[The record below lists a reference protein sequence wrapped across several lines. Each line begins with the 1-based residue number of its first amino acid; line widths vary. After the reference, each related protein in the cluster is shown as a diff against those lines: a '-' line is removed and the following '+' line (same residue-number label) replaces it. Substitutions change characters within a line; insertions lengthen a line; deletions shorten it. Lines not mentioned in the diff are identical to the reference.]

1 MKGGSD
7 LPEAKILIVDD
18 EKLLRWS
25 LQQNLSKEG
34 YTVITA
40 EKGLEGLNIFKEE
53 APDITLL
60 DIHLPDVSGITV
72 LQGIKEIDKDTLV
85 IMITAFGDIQT
96 AVKTIKLGAYDF
108 VEKPF
113 NVDKLKILVAKALE
127 TVALRK
133 EVSQFRSQLSLK
145 YGFDSIIG
153 QSEEMQ
159 KVFDVIKKIAK
170 SDATTILLYGES
182 GTGKDLAAKVVHYQ
196 SRRANRPFMEIN
208 CTALP
213 ETLIESELFG
223 HEKGA
228 FTDAKTMKKG
238 LFELA
243 DGGTIYL
250 DEIGDMKPSTQA
262 KLLKVIEGKMFKRIG
277 GVKDITV
284 DVRIIA
290 ATNKD
295 LDAEVKKG
303 IFREDLY
310 YRLKVIPVFIP
321 PLRDRKNDIPVL
333 VKYFINEF
341 NREFKKHFK
350 GASKETE
357 KYFKEY
363 PWPGNV
369 RELKNIIER
378 AMILES
384 EEDYILLQ
392 HLPIEFTSGEIA
404 YANVRNI
411 DIKIPPG
418 GLDIEEVEKEL
429 IRQAVDITR
438 GNQTKAARLLNITRD
453 ALRYRMQ
460 KFGLLP
466 EKPF

>member
-1 MKGGSD
+1 M
-7 LPEAKILIVDD
+7 PEAKILVIDD
-18 EKLLRWS
+18 EKLMRWS

-40 EKGLEGLNIFKEE
+40 EKGMDGLNLFKEE
-53 APDITLL
+53 TPDVTLL
-60 DIHLPDVSGITV
+60 DIHLPDISGITV
-72 LQGIKEIDKDTLV
+72 LQSIKEINKDALA

-127 TVALRK
+127 TVSLRK
-133 EVSQFRSQLSLK
+133 EVSQFRSQFSLK

-159 KVFDVIKKIAK
+159 KIFEIIKKIAK
-170 SDATTILLYGES
+170 SDATTIMLQGES
-182 GTGKDLAAKVVHYQ
+182 GTGKDLVAKVIHYQ
-196 SRRANRPFMEIN
+196 SRRNDKPFMEIN

-228 FTDAKTMKKG
+228 FTDAKAMKKG

-250 DEIGDMKPSTQA
+250 DEIGDMKHSTQA
-262 KLLKVIEGKMFKRIG
+262 KLLKIIESKMFKRIG

-290 ATNKD
+290 ATNKN
-295 LDAEVKKG
+295 LAEEVKSG
-303 IFREDLY
+303 NFREDLY
-310 YRLKVIPVFIP
+310 YRLKVIPVLIP
-321 PLRDRKNDIPVL
+321 PLRDRPSDISAL
-333 VKYFINEF
+333 AKYFINEF
-341 NREFKKHFK
+341 NREFKKNLK
-350 GASKETE
+350 GISKETE

-363 PWPGNV
+363 QWPGNV

-384 EEDYILLQ
+384 EEDFILPE
-392 HLPIEFTSGEIA
+392 HLPIEFTSKEVA
-404 YANVRNI
+404 FANVRSI

-429 IRQAVDITR
+429 IRQALDITR
-438 GNQTKAARLLNITRD
+438 GNQTKASRLLNITRD

-460 KFGLLP
+460 KFGFLP
-466 EKPF
+466 EKP

>member
-1 MKGGSD
+1 MA
-7 LPEAKILIVDD
+7 EAKILVIDD

-40 EKGLEGLNIFKEE
+40 EKGMEGLNLFKEE
-53 APDITLL
+53 TPDVTLL

-72 LQGIKEIDKDTLV
+72 LQGIKEINKDALA

-127 TVALRK
+127 TVSLRK

-159 KVFDVIKKIAK
+159 KIFEIIKKIAK
-170 SDATTILLYGES
+170 SDATTIMLQGES
-182 GTGKDLAAKVVHYQ
+182 GTGKDLVAKVIHYQ
-196 SRRANRPFMEIN
+196 SRRSDKPFMEIN

-228 FTDAKTMKKG
+228 FTDAKAMKKG

-243 DGGTIYL
+243 DGGSIYL

-262 KLLKVIEGKMFKRIG
+262 KLLKIIESKMFKRIG

-290 ATNKD
+290 ATNKN
-295 LDAEVKKG
+295 LAEEVKSG
-303 IFREDLY
+303 NFREDLY
-310 YRLKVIPVFIP
+310 YRLKVIPVLIP
-321 PLRDRKNDIPVL
+321 PLRDRPSDISDL
-333 VKYFINEF
+333 AKYFINEF
-341 NREFKKHFK
+341 NREFKKNLK
-350 GASKETE
+350 GISKETE

-363 PWPGNV
+363 QWPGNV

-384 EEDYILLQ
+384 EEDFILPE
-392 HLPIEFTSGEIA
+392 HLPIEFTSKEVA
-404 YANVRNI
+404 FANVRSI

-429 IRQAVDITR
+429 IRQALDITR
-438 GNQTKAARLLNITRD
+438 GNQTKSSRLLNITRD

-460 KFGLLP
+460 KFGFLP
-466 EKPF
+466 EKP

>member
-1 MKGGSD
+1 MA
-7 LPEAKILIVDD
+7 EAKILVIDD

-40 EKGLEGLNIFKEE
+40 EKGMEGLNLFKEE
-53 APDITLL
+53 TPDVTLL

-72 LQGIKEIDKDTLV
+72 LQGIKEINKDALA

-127 TVALRK
+127 TVSLRK

-159 KVFDVIKKIAK
+159 KIFEIIKKIAK
-170 SDATTILLYGES
+170 SDATTIMLQGES
-182 GTGKDLAAKVVHYQ
+182 GTGKDLVAKVIHYQ
-196 SRRANRPFMEIN
+196 SRRSNKPFMEIN

-228 FTDAKTMKKG
+228 FTDAKAMKKG

-243 DGGTIYL
+243 DGGSIYL

-262 KLLKVIEGKMFKRIG
+262 KLLKIIESKMFKRIG

-290 ATNKD
+290 ATNKN
-295 LDAEVKKG
+295 LAEEVKSG
-303 IFREDLY
+303 NFREDLY
-310 YRLKVIPVFIP
+310 YRLKVIPVLIP
-321 PLRDRKNDIPVL
+321 PLRDRPSDISAL
-333 VKYFINEF
+333 AKYFINEF
-341 NREFKKHFK
+341 NREFKKNLK
-350 GASKETE
+350 GISKEAE

-363 PWPGNV
+363 QWPGNV

-384 EEDYILLQ
+384 EEDFILPE
-392 HLPIEFTSGEIA
+392 HLPIEFTSKEVA
-404 YANVRNI
+404 LANVRSI

-429 IRQAVDITR
+429 IRQALDITR
-438 GNQTKAARLLNITRD
+438 GNQTKSSRLLNITRD

-460 KFGLLP
+460 KFGFLP
-466 EKPF
+466 EKP

>member
-1 MKGGSD
+1 M
-7 LPEAKILIVDD
+7 
-18 EKLLRWS
+18 
-25 LQQNLSKEG
+25 
-34 YTVITA
+34 
-40 EKGLEGLNIFKEE
+40 EGLNLFKEE
-53 APDITLL
+53 TPDVTLL

-72 LQGIKEIDKDTLV
+72 LQGIKEINKDALA

-127 TVALRK
+127 TVSLRK

-159 KVFDVIKKIAK
+159 KIFEIIKKIAK
-170 SDATTILLYGES
+170 SDATTIMLQGES
-182 GTGKDLAAKVVHYQ
+182 GTGKDLVAKVIHYQ
-196 SRRANRPFMEIN
+196 SRRSDKPFMEIN

-228 FTDAKTMKKG
+228 FTDAKAMKKG

-243 DGGTIYL
+243 DGGSIYL

-262 KLLKVIEGKMFKRIG
+262 KLLKIIESKMFKRIG

-290 ATNKD
+290 ATNKN
-295 LDAEVKKG
+295 LAEEVKSG
-303 IFREDLY
+303 NFREDLY
-310 YRLKVIPVFIP
+310 YRLKVIPVLIP
-321 PLRDRKNDIPVL
+321 PLRDRPSDISDL
-333 VKYFINEF
+333 AKYFINEF
-341 NREFKKHFK
+341 NREFKKNLK
-350 GASKETE
+350 GISKETE

-363 PWPGNV
+363 QWPGNV

-384 EEDYILLQ
+384 EEDFILPE
-392 HLPIEFTSGEIA
+392 HLPIEFTSKEVA
-404 YANVRNI
+404 FANVRSI

-429 IRQAVDITR
+429 IRQALDITR
-438 GNQTKAARLLNITRD
+438 GNQTKSSRLLNITRD

-460 KFGLLP
+460 KFGFLP
-466 EKPF
+466 EKP

>member
-1 MKGGSD
+1 MA
-7 LPEAKILIVDD
+7 EAKILVIDD

-40 EKGLEGLNIFKEE
+40 EKGMEGLNLFKEE
-53 APDITLL
+53 TPDVTLL

-72 LQGIKEIDKDTLV
+72 LQGIKEINKDALA

-127 TVALRK
+127 TVSLRK

-159 KVFDVIKKIAK
+159 KIFEIIKKIAK
-170 SDATTILLYGES
+170 SDATTIMLQGES
-182 GTGKDLAAKVVHYQ
+182 GTGKDLVAKVIHYQ
-196 SRRANRPFMEIN
+196 SRRSDKPFMEIN

-228 FTDAKTMKKG
+228 FTDAKAMKKG

-243 DGGTIYL
+243 DGGSIYL

-262 KLLKVIEGKMFKRIG
+262 KLLKIIESKMFKRIG

-290 ATNKD
+290 ATNKN
-295 LDAEVKKG
+295 LAEEVKSG
-303 IFREDLY
+303 NFREDLY
-310 YRLKVIPVFIP
+310 YRLKVIPVLIP
-321 PLRDRKNDIPVL
+321 PLRDRPSDISAL
-333 VKYFINEF
+333 AKYFINEF
-341 NREFKKHFK
+341 NREFKKNLK
-350 GASKETE
+350 GISKEAE

-363 PWPGNV
+363 QWPGNV

-384 EEDYILLQ
+384 EEDFILPE
-392 HLPIEFTSGEIA
+392 HLPIEFTSKEVA
-404 YANVRNI
+404 LANVRSI

-429 IRQAVDITR
+429 IRQALDITR
-438 GNQTKAARLLNITRD
+438 GNQTKSSRLLNITRD

-460 KFGLLP
+460 KFGFLP
-466 EKPF
+466 EKP

>member
-1 MKGGSD
+1 M
-7 LPEAKILIVDD
+7 PEAKILVIDD
-18 EKLLRWS
+18 EKLMRWS

-40 EKGLEGLNIFKEE
+40 EKGMDGLNLFKEE
-53 APDITLL
+53 TPDVTLL
-60 DIHLPDVSGITV
+60 DIQLPDVSGITV
-72 LQGIKEIDKDTLV
+72 LQGIKEINKDALA

-127 TVALRK
+127 TVSLRK
-133 EVSQFRSQLSLK
+133 EVSQFRSQFSLK

-159 KVFDVIKKIAK
+159 KIFEIIKKIAK
-170 SDATTILLYGES
+170 SDATTIMLQGES
-182 GTGKDLAAKVVHYQ
+182 GTGKDLVAKVIHYQ
-196 SRRANRPFMEIN
+196 SRRSDKPFMEIN

-228 FTDAKTMKKG
+228 FTDAKAMKKG

-250 DEIGDMKPSTQA
+250 DEIGDMKHSTQA
-262 KLLKVIEGKMFKRIG
+262 KLLKIIESKMFKRIG

-290 ATNKD
+290 ATNKN
-295 LDAEVKKG
+295 LAEEVKSG
-303 IFREDLY
+303 NFREDLY
-310 YRLKVIPVFIP
+310 YRLKVIPVLIP
-321 PLRDRKNDIPVL
+321 PLRDRPSDISAL
-333 VKYFINEF
+333 AKYFINEF
-341 NREFKKHFK
+341 NREFKKNLK
-350 GASKETE
+350 GISKETE

-363 PWPGNV
+363 QWPGNV

-384 EEDYILLQ
+384 EEDFILPE
-392 HLPIEFTSGEIA
+392 HLPMEFTSKEVA
-404 YANVRNI
+404 FANVRSI
-411 DIKIPPG
+411 GIKIPPG

-429 IRQAVDITR
+429 IRQALDITR
-438 GNQTKAARLLNITRD
+438 GNQTKASRLLNITRD

-460 KFGLLP
+460 KFGFLP
-466 EKPF
+466 EKP

>member
-1 MKGGSD
+1 
-7 LPEAKILIVDD
+7 LAEAKILVIDD

-40 EKGLEGLNIFKEE
+40 EKGMEGLNLFKEE
-53 APDITLL
+53 TPDVTLL

-72 LQGIKEIDKDTLV
+72 LQGIKEINKDALA

-127 TVALRK
+127 TVSLRK

-159 KVFDVIKKIAK
+159 KIFEIIKKIAK
-170 SDATTILLYGES
+170 SDATTIMLQGES
-182 GTGKDLAAKVVHYQ
+182 GTGKDLVAKVIHYQ
-196 SRRANRPFMEIN
+196 SRRSDKPFMEIN

-228 FTDAKTMKKG
+228 FTDAKAMKKG

-243 DGGTIYL
+243 DGGSIYL

-262 KLLKVIEGKMFKRIG
+262 KLLKIIESKMFKRIG

-290 ATNKD
+290 ATNKN
-295 LDAEVKKG
+295 LAEEVKSG
-303 IFREDLY
+303 NFREDLY
-310 YRLKVIPVFIP
+310 YRLKVIPVLIP
-321 PLRDRKNDIPVL
+321 PLRDRPSDISDL
-333 VKYFINEF
+333 AKYFINEF
-341 NREFKKHFK
+341 NREFKKNLK
-350 GASKETE
+350 GISKETE

-363 PWPGNV
+363 QWPGNV

-384 EEDYILLQ
+384 EEDFILPE
-392 HLPIEFTSGEIA
+392 HLPIEFTSKEVA
-404 YANVRNI
+404 FANVRSI

-429 IRQAVDITR
+429 IRQALDITR
-438 GNQTKAARLLNITRD
+438 GNQTKSSRLLNITRD

-460 KFGLLP
+460 KFGFLP
-466 EKPF
+466 EKP

>member
-1 MKGGSD
+1 
-7 LPEAKILIVDD
+7 
-18 EKLLRWS
+18 
-25 LQQNLSKEG
+25 
-34 YTVITA
+34 
-40 EKGLEGLNIFKEE
+40 
-53 APDITLL
+53 
-60 DIHLPDVSGITV
+60 
-72 LQGIKEIDKDTLV
+72 
-85 IMITAFGDIQT
+85 
-96 AVKTIKLGAYDF
+96 
-108 VEKPF
+108 
-113 NVDKLKILVAKALE
+113 
-127 TVALRK
+127 LRK

-159 KVFDVIKKIAK
+159 KIFEIIKKIAK
-170 SDATTILLYGES
+170 SDATTIMLQGES
-182 GTGKDLAAKVVHYQ
+182 GTGKDLVAKVIHYQ
-196 SRRANRPFMEIN
+196 SRRSDKPFMEIN

-228 FTDAKTMKKG
+228 FTDAKAMKKG

-243 DGGTIYL
+243 DGGSIYL

-262 KLLKVIEGKMFKRIG
+262 KLLKIIESKMFKRIG

-290 ATNKD
+290 ATNKN
-295 LDAEVKKG
+295 LAEEVKSG
-303 IFREDLY
+303 NFREDLY
-310 YRLKVIPVFIP
+310 YRLKVIPVLIP
-321 PLRDRKNDIPVL
+321 PLRDRPSDISDL
-333 VKYFINEF
+333 AKYFINEF
-341 NREFKKHFK
+341 NREFKKNLK
-350 GASKETE
+350 GISKETE

-363 PWPGNV
+363 QWPGNV

-384 EEDYILLQ
+384 EEDFILPE
-392 HLPIEFTSGEIA
+392 HLPIEFTSKEVA
-404 YANVRNI
+404 LANVRSI

-429 IRQAVDITR
+429 IRQALDITR
-438 GNQTKAARLLNITRD
+438 GNQTKSSRLLNITRD

-460 KFGLLP
+460 KFGFLP
-466 EKPF
+466 EKP

>member
-1 MKGGSD
+1 MA
-7 LPEAKILIVDD
+7 EAKILVIDD

-40 EKGLEGLNIFKEE
+40 EKGMEGLTLFKEDS
-53 APDITLL
+53 PDITLL

-72 LQGIKEIDKDTLV
+72 LQGIKEVHKDALV

-113 NVDKLKILVAKALE
+113 NIDKLKILVAKALE
-127 TVALRK
+127 TVSLRK

-159 KVFDVIKKIAK
+159 KIFEIIKKITK
-170 SDATTILLYGES
+170 SDATTIMLQGES
-182 GTGKDLAAKVVHYQ
+182 GTGKDLVAKVIHYQ
-196 SRRANRPFMEIN
+196 SSRGDRPFMEIN

-223 HEKGA
+223 YERGA
-228 FTDAKTMKKG
+228 FTDAKAMKKG

-262 KLLKVIEGKMFKRIG
+262 KLLKIIESKMFKRIG
-277 GVKDITV
+277 GVKDIIV

-290 ATNKD
+290 ATNKN
-295 LDAEVKKG
+295 LAEEVKNG
-303 IFREDLY
+303 NFREDLY
-310 YRLKVIPVFIP
+310 YRLKVIPVFIL
-321 PLRDRKNDIPVL
+321 PLRERQNDIPVL
-333 VKYFINEF
+333 AKYFINEF
-341 NREFKKHFK
+341 NREFKKNLK
-350 GASKETE
+350 GISKETE

-384 EEDYILLQ
+384 EEDYILPE
-392 HLPIEFTSGEIA
+392 HLPIEFTSGEVA
-404 YANVRNI
+404 TANVKNI
-411 DIKIPPG
+411 GIKIPPG

-453 ALRYRMQ
+453 ALRYRLQ

-466 EKPF
+466 EKP

>member
-1 MKGGSD
+1 MA
-7 LPEAKILIVDD
+7 EAKILVIDD

-40 EKGLEGLNIFKEE
+40 EKGMEGLNLFKEE
-53 APDITLL
+53 TPDVTLL

-72 LQGIKEIDKDTLV
+72 LQGIKEINKDALA

-127 TVALRK
+127 TVSLRK

-159 KVFDVIKKIAK
+159 KIFEIIKKIAK
-170 SDATTILLYGES
+170 SDATTIMLLGES
-182 GTGKDLAAKVVHYQ
+182 GTGKDLVAKVIHYQ
-196 SRRANRPFMEIN
+196 SRRSDKPFMEIN

-228 FTDAKTMKKG
+228 FTDAKAMKKG

-243 DGGTIYL
+243 DGGSIYL

-262 KLLKVIEGKMFKRIG
+262 KLLKIIESKMFKRIG

-290 ATNKD
+290 ATNKN
-295 LDAEVKKG
+295 LAEEVKSG
-303 IFREDLY
+303 NFREDLY
-310 YRLKVIPVFIP
+310 YRLKVIPVLIP
-321 PLRDRKNDIPVL
+321 PLRDRPSDISDL
-333 VKYFINEF
+333 AKYFINEF
-341 NREFKKHFK
+341 NREFKKNLK
-350 GASKETE
+350 GISKETE

-363 PWPGNV
+363 QWPGNV

-384 EEDYILLQ
+384 EEDFILPE
-392 HLPIEFTSGEIA
+392 HLPIEFTSKEVA
-404 YANVRNI
+404 FANVRSI

-429 IRQAVDITR
+429 IRQALDITR
-438 GNQTKAARLLNITRD
+438 GNQTKSSRLLNITRD

-460 KFGLLP
+460 KFGFLP
-466 EKPF
+466 EKP

>member
-1 MKGGSD
+1 MA
-7 LPEAKILIVDD
+7 EAKILVIDD

-40 EKGLEGLNIFKEE
+40 EKGMEGLTLFKEDS
-53 APDITLL
+53 PDITLL

-72 LQGIKEIDKDTLV
+72 LQGIKEINKDSLV
-85 IMITAFGDIQT
+85 IMVTAFGDIQT

-113 NVDKLKILVAKALE
+113 NIDKLKILVAKALE
-127 TVALRK
+127 TVSLRK

-159 KVFDVIKKIAK
+159 KIFEIIKKITK
-170 SDATTILLYGES
+170 SDATTIMLQGES
-182 GTGKDLAAKVVHYQ
+182 GTGKDLVAKVIHYQ
-196 SRRANRPFMEIN
+196 SSRGDRPFMEIN

-223 HEKGA
+223 YERGA
-228 FTDAKTMKKG
+228 FTDAKAMKKG

-277 GVKDITV
+277 GVKDIIV

-290 ATNKD
+290 ATNKN
-295 LDAEVKKG
+295 LSEEVKNG
-303 IFREDLY
+303 NFREDLY
-310 YRLKVIPVFIP
+310 YRLKVIPVFIL
-321 PLRDRKNDIPVL
+321 PLRERQSDIPVL
-333 VKYFINEF
+333 AKYFINEF
-341 NREFKKHFK
+341 NREFKKNLK
-350 GASKETE
+350 GISKETE

-384 EEDYILLQ
+384 EEDYILPE
-392 HLPIEFTSGEIA
+392 HLPIEFTSGEVA
-404 YANVRNI
+404 TANVKNI
-411 DIKIPPG
+411 GIKIPPG

-466 EKPF
+466 EKP